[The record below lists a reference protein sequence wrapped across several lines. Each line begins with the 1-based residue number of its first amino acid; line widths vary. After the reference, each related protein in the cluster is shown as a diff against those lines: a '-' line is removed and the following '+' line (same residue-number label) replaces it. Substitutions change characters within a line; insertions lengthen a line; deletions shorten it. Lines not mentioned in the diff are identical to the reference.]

1 MVLKLNLNKNYS
13 FIMTRKNNFMNQK
26 LIFEFQKSLIN
37 LVYCP
42 PRGLI
47 FNINNEK

>member
-1 MVLKLNLNKNYS
+1 MIHMSHIKKCKKNTKMFS
-13 FIMTRKNNFMNQK
+13 
-26 LIFEFQKSLIN
+26 

-47 FNINNEK
+47 FNIKIKLREGGTAPTYLSS